1 MDSRMTLIRLLALL
15 GLLLSAS
22 GAQALRC
29 GDRVT
34 QLGDHLLQ
42 VREICGEPFWVDR
55 HVQLQVRGEGSVLE
69 QSAERLVEVWYFNF
83 GSNRLM
89 QQVVFLDSRLQRE
102 ATLEYG
108 FDRPSRGCNPD
119 RLPIGLTNGEI
130 VARCGAPLFQR
141 DYYAETIQRDGYGN
155 ATVRPQ
161 RREEWTYRAG
171 SSRRQR
177 LLQIVDGH
185 LVQVETLR

>member
-1 MDSRMTLIRLLALL
+1 MNQTLLAG
-15 GLLLSAS
+15 GLLLAACMLSLPAH
-22 GAQALRC
+22 ALRC

-34 QLGDHLLQ
+34 EIGDHALQ
-42 VREICGEPFWVDR
+42 VREVCGEPFWVDR
-55 HVQLQVRGEGSVLE
+55 YAQLQVRGEGGVLE
-69 QSAERLVEVWYFNF
+69 QRSERVVEVWFYNF
-83 GSNRLM
+83 GANRLM
-89 QQVVFLDSRLQRE
+89 QQVVFLDDRLQRE
-102 ATLEYG
+102 ATLGYG

-119 RLPIGLTNGEI
+119 RLPIGLSNGEI

-141 DYYAETIQRDGYGN
+141 DYYTETVERDGYGN
-155 ATVRPQ
+155 AVVRPQ
-161 RREEWTYRAG
+161 RREEWTYRHG